1 MAQPIRNIDRLS
13 DAMRTLDELA
23 GQEKNEIRELLTSQ
37 FGNLRKTLYEIE
49 PEVRETFKHA
59 SQRFSQFA
67 TSSKEE
73 AQQRIKR
80 MGRNID
86 TKVHQTPWTFIGI
99 SAVAAAIAGYALGYN
114 LKAKDK

>member
-13 DAMRTLDELA
+13 DAMKTLDELA

-49 PEVRETFKHA
+49 PEVRETFNKA

-67 TSSKEE
+67 TSSREE

-80 MGRNID
+80 MGHNID
-86 TKVHQTPWTFIGI
+86 TKVHETPWAFIGV
-99 SAVAAAIAGYALGYN
+99 SAVAAAIAGYALAYN
-114 LKAKDK
+114 MKAKD